1 MNPDH
6 PSALIADDEPPLR
19 AYLKALL
26 ADAWPELVICA
37 EAGNGPQALAAVETH
52 RPQVAFLDIR
62 MPGLSGLQVAETIA
76 ASCRI
81 VFVTAYDEYAVSAFE
96 KAAADYLLK
105 PVTPERLLRTVTRLR
120 TQLAD
125 AHGPT
130 LPSARRLAELMER
143 IAAATPP
150 AHLQWLRVP
159 YGDGIRMLP
168 VDEVVFFQARDK
180 YTAVITP
187 AGEALIGTSI
197 RDLTTALDPQR
208 FWQINRGTI
217 VHIAWIDKVSRSLT
231 GRGVIRLKSRPE
243 TLTISRSYLHRFK
256 QM

>member
-1 MNPDH
+1 
-6 PSALIADDEPPLR
+6 
-19 AYLKALL
+19 
-26 ADAWPELVICA
+26 
-37 EAGNGPQALAAVETH
+37 
-52 RPQVAFLDIR
+52 
-62 MPGLSGLQVAETIA
+62 
-76 ASCRI
+76 
-81 VFVTAYDEYAVSAFE
+81 
-96 KAAADYLLK
+96 
-105 PVTPERLLRTVTRLR
+105 
-120 TQLAD
+120 
-125 AHGPT
+125 
-130 LPSARRLAELMER
+130 MER

-168 VDEVVFFQARDK
+168 VDEVVYFQARDK

-217 VHIAWIDKVSRSLT
+217 VHITWIDKVSRSLT

>member
-105 PVTPERLLRTVTRLR
+105 PVTPDRLALTVARLR

-168 VDEVVFFQARDK
+168 VDEVVYFQARDK

-217 VHIAWIDKVSRSLT
+217 VHITWIDKVSRSLT